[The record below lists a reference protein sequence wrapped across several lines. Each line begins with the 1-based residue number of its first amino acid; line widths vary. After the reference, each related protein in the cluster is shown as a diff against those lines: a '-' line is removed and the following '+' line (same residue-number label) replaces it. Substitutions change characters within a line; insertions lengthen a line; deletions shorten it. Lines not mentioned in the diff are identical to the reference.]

1 MLYCNQKEKDMN
13 TCERCES
20 ETTTTTMSW
29 FNTQMICKPCDEK
42 ELSHKDI
49 GKAKEKE
56 LEQVKLGNNN
66 YGGIGLPSDL

>member
-1 MLYCNQKEKDMN
+1 
-13 TCERCES
+13 
-20 ETTTTTMSW
+20 
-29 FNTQMICKPCDEK
+29 MICKPCDKK

-66 YGGIGLPSDL
+66 YGGMGLPSDL

>member
-1 MLYCNQKEKDMN
+1 MS
-13 TCERCES
+13 TCERCNS

-49 GKAKEKE
+49 EKAKAKE
-56 LEQVKLGNNN
+56 LEQVKQRN
-66 YGGIGLPSDL
+66 YNYEGIGLPSDL